1 MRVPFNAAP
10 SSLVYQLNQLTARQ
24 SQLQGQAASGQR
36 VALPEDDPSAVQRVF
51 THQLEASA
59 NKQFSQ
65 NIGLLKEQAG
75 AGLDAMRGLQ
85 KVVDR
90 AGEIAILADDTKS
103 PDELRIY
110 AVEIGQLIRQA
121 AQSMNS
127 RFRDE
132 FLFSGTR
139 SDQPPFVVVEDAQ
152 GQVTGVN
159 YQGSTDLPEI
169 QISAAERV
177 AVKVP
182 GANTS
187 GAGARGVVADSR
199 SGADL
204 FNHLISLRDHLLAGD
219 TAAISATD
227 RPALRL
233 DEDNLV
239 LHLGENAALQ
249 ARLEAASSLS
259 GKRASSL
266 RALIS
271 QEVDADLASTLVS
284 LNAAQNAY
292 RAALQSGATLMG
304 TSLMDYLR

>member
-1 MRVPFNAAP
+1 
-10 SSLVYQLNQLTARQ
+10 
-24 SQLQGQAASGQR
+24 
-36 VALPEDDPSAVQRVF
+36 
-51 THQLEASA
+51 
-59 NKQFSQ
+59 
-65 NIGLLKEQAG
+65 
-75 AGLDAMRGLQ
+75 
-85 KVVDR
+85 
-90 AGEIAILADDTKS
+90 
-103 PDELRIY
+103 
-110 AVEIGQLIRQA
+110 
-121 AQSMNS
+121 
-127 RFRDE
+127 
-132 FLFSGTR
+132 
-139 SDQPPFVVVEDAQ
+139 
-152 GQVTGVN
+152 
-159 YQGSTDLPEI
+159 
-169 QISAAERV
+169 
-177 AVKVP
+177 
-182 GANTS
+182 
-187 GAGARGVVADSR
+187 
-199 SGADL
+199 DL